1 MLQDLDPL
9 KAFNAVAL
17 SLVFGCSLKT
27 RTLGK
32 IFLIP
37 AVWNLG
43 LHLRPLASEQ
53 CPVSLFVCG
62 GEGPA
67 PRPRF
72 AYPFLPTP
80 APPSAGIGHAPD
92 PNPRHEPANPVS
104 LS

>member
-1 MLQDLDPL
+1 MRWLC
-9 KAFNAVAL
+9 L
-17 SLVFGCSLKT
+17 SFIGCCLKT
-27 RTLGK
+27 IGEDGQQH
-32 IFLIP
+32 FLIP

>member
-1 MLQDLDPL
+1 MAGNISDSRRFEAWF
-9 KAFNAVAL
+9 AF
-17 SLVFGCSLKT
+17 
-27 RTLGK
+27 
-32 IFLIP
+32 
-37 AVWNLG
+37 
-43 LHLRPLASEQ
+43 ASEQ